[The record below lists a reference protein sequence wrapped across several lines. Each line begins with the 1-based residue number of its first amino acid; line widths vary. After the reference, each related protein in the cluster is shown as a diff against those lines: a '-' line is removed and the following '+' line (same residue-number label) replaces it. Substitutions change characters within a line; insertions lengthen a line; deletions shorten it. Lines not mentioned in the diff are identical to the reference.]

1 MWYNAIIMISD
12 KKIING
18 IVWRRINMRNVG
30 HLLGVEF
37 MHDLYNRHVQRV
49 NFIRF
54 RNTITT
60 WKDGIVN
67 SYAPEKDFD
76 LIERWFGEKFYSIDK
91 ITIREFDILLDSDR
105 VFFDEQMD
113 RFERENLSLLSNL
126 NLGLLLMDVQ
136 QYSLGEL
143 YKMNFVQAEY
153 SLTSAI
159 KRILKEMNLGESAV
173 DEVFS
178 RIIAADIPTKSQEE
192 EMAFYKIASLKKNK
206 STSIDDNFSKLL
218 KKHFDNFAY
227 MHCAY
232 GEDPYDYSY
241 YENKFIKF
249 DPSIQTLTPEEIENQ
264 ILTLNEN
271 GKKTLAELKNSKLD
285 ILVPLM
291 IKGGTFR
298 DKNKA
303 RLGYTIKYK
312 HKIFEEINNRKL
324 EARENLNFYLLSEVL
339 NLLDTNI
346 KVSQETLDK
355 RRNDGVV
362 LVRSEYMETI
372 SDFKVMELSLP
383 NTIEQT
389 EKKYKIKTLKG
400 RCACS
405 GYVEGI
411 AKVVYT
417 KADGFKVKE
426 GDIMVAI
433 GTDFDLMDAIH
444 RSAGIITEEGGL
456 LSHASVVSREMKKP
470 CIIGVNN
477 ATVLIQDED
486 RIILDS
492 QKGTI
497 TII

>member
-1 MWYNAIIMISD
+1 MISD
-12 KKIING
+12 KKVING
-18 IVWRRINMRNVG
+18 IVWKRINMRSVG

-37 MHDLYNRHVQRV
+37 IHDLYNRHVQRV

-60 WKDGIVN
+60 WKSGIVN
-67 SYAPEKDFD
+67 SYAPEKEFD
-76 LIERWFGEKFYSIDK
+76 LVERWFGEKFYSLDK
-91 ITIREFDILLDSDR
+91 TTIREFNILLDSDR

-113 RFERENLSLLSNL
+113 RFEKTDLNVLSNL

-153 SLTSAI
+153 SLTSTI
-159 KRILKEMNLGESAV
+159 KKILKEIYSDDNAV

-178 RIIAADIPTKSQEE
+178 RIITTDVPTKSQEE
-192 EMAFYKIASLKKNK
+192 EIAFYKIVSLKSSK
-206 STSIDDNFSKLL
+206 STPIDSNFEKLL
-218 KKHFDNFAY
+218 KQHFDEFAY

-232 GEDPYDYSY
+232 GENPYDYDY
-241 YENKFIKF
+241 YKNKFMVF
-249 DPSIQTLTPEEIENQ
+249 DPSKQTLTPEKIVGQ
-264 ILTLNEN
+264 ILTLNKN
-271 GKKTLAELKNSKLD
+271 GRESLAELKNDKLNT
-285 ILVPLM
+285 LVPLM

-298 DKNKA
+298 DENKA
-303 RLGYTIKYK
+303 SLGYTIKFK
-312 HKIFEEINNRKL
+312 HEIFEEISNRKL
-324 EARENLNFYLLSEVL
+324 ETRESLNFYLLSEVL
-339 NLLDTNI
+339 KLLDTDT
-346 KVSQETLDK
+346 KVSGEIIYHRK
-355 RRNDGVV
+355 KDGVV
-362 LVRSEYMETI
+362 LVRSEYMGTL

-383 NTIEQT
+383 KTI
-389 EKKYKIKTLKG
+389 KKSIHKITNLKG

-417 KADGFKVKE
+417 KADGPKIKG
-426 GDIMVAI
+426 GDIMVAA

-470 CIIGVNN
+470 CVIGVNN
-477 ATVLIQDED
+477 ATEIIQDGD

-492 QKGTI
+492 KKGII
-497 TII
+497 TIK

>member
-1 MWYNAIIMISD
+1 MISD

-18 IVWRRINMRNVG
+18 IIWRRINMRSVE

-37 MHDLYNRHVQRV
+37 MHDLYNRHVPRI

-54 RNTITT
+54 RNTITI

-76 LIERWFGEKFYSIDK
+76 LIEKWFGEKFYSLDK
-91 ITIREFDILLDSDR
+91 ITIREFGILLDSDR
-105 VFFDEQMD
+105 IFFDEQME
-113 RFERENLSLLSNL
+113 RFESTDLSVLSNSD
-126 NLGLLLMDVQ
+126 LGLFLMDVQ

-159 KRILKEMNLGESAV
+159 KRILKEMNPDDSAV
-173 DEVFS
+173 DEIFS
-178 RIIAADIPTKSQEE
+178 RIITTDIPTESQEE
-192 EMAFYKIASLKKNK
+192 EMAFYKIASLKNDK

-218 KKHFDNFAY
+218 KKHFDNFTY

-249 DPSIQTLTPEEIENQ
+249 DPSVQTLTPEEIKNQ
-264 ILTLNEN
+264 ISTLNED
-271 GKKTLAELKNSKLD
+271 GRKFLTELKNDKLN

-303 RLGYTIKYK
+303 SLGYTIKYK

-324 EARENLNFYLLSEVL
+324 ETRENLNFYLLSEIL
-339 NLLDTNI
+339 KLLDINI
-346 KVSQETLDK
+346 KASQEIIEK
-355 RRNDGVV
+355 RKNDGVV

-372 SDFKVMELSLP
+372 FDFKVMELFLP

-389 EKKYKIKTLKG
+389 EKIYKITILKG

-411 AKVVYT
+411 AKIVYT

-477 ATVLIQDED
+477 ATGIIQDGD

-492 QKGTI
+492 KKGFVTI
-497 TII
+497 L

>member
-1 MWYNAIIMISD
+1 MIND
-12 KKIING
+12 KKTVNG
-18 IVWRRINMRNVG
+18 IVWRRINMRSVG

-37 MHDLYNRHVQRV
+37 IHDLYNRHAQRI

-54 RNTITT
+54 RNTITI
-60 WKDGIVN
+60 WKGGIVN
-67 SYAPEKDFD
+67 SYAPEKEFD
-76 LIERWFGEKFYSIDK
+76 SIEKWFGEKFYSLDK
-91 ITIREFDILLDSDR
+91 TTIREFGILLNSDR
-105 VFFDEQMD
+105 TFFDEQMN
-113 RFERENLSLLSNL
+113 RFESMDLSVISNL
-126 NLGLLLMDVQ
+126 DLGLLLIDIQ

-159 KRILKEMNLGESAV
+159 KRILKEINSDDNVA
-173 DEVFS
+173 DEIFS
-178 RIIAADIPTKSQEE
+178 RIITTDIPTESQEE
-192 EMAFYKIASLKKNK
+192 EMAFYKIASLKKDK
-206 STSIDDNFSKLL
+206 SDSINDNFSKLL

-241 YENKFIKF
+241 YENKFINF

-264 ILTLNEN
+264 ILTLNKN
-271 GKKTLAELKNSKLD
+271 GKKYIAELKNDKLNV
-285 ILVPLM
+285 LVPLM
-291 IKGGTFR
+291 IRGGTFR

-303 RLGYTIKYK
+303 SLGYTIKYK

-324 EARENLNFYLLSEVL
+324 EIRENLNFYLLSEIL
-339 NLLDTNI
+339 ALLDTHI
-346 KVSQETLDK
+346 KVSQEILNK
-355 RRNDGVV
+355 RKNDGVV
-362 LVRSEYMETI
+362 LVRSEYMD
-372 SDFKVMELSLP
+372 SVYDFKVMDLSLP
-383 NTIEQT
+383 NRT
-389 EKKYKIKTLKG
+389 EEKEKITVLKG

-405 GYVEGI
+405 GYIEGI

-456 LSHASVVSREMKKP
+456 LSHASVVGREMKKP
-470 CIIGVNN
+470 CVIGVNN
-477 ATVLIQDED
+477 ATGIIQDGD

-492 QKGTI
+492 KKGII

>member
-1 MWYNAIIMISD
+1 MISD

-18 IVWRRINMRNVG
+18 IVWRRINMRTVG

-54 RNTITT
+54 RNTVTT
-60 WKDGIVN
+60 WKDGQVN
-67 SYAPEKDFD
+67 SFAPEKDFD
-76 LIERWFGEKFYSIDK
+76 LLERWFGEKFYILDK
-91 ITIREFDILLDSDR
+91 TTIREFGILLDSDR
-105 VFFDEQMD
+105 VFFNEQME
-113 RFERENLSLLSNL
+113 RFENTDLTKLTNSE
-126 NLGLLLMDVQ
+126 LGLFLLDVQ

-159 KRILKEMNLGESAV
+159 KRILKENNSDDNAV
-173 DEVFS
+173 NEIFS
-178 RIIAADIPTKSQEE
+178 RIITTNIPTESQEE
-192 EMAFYKIASLKKNK
+192 EMAFYKLGILKEDK
-206 STSIDDNFSKLL
+206 STPLDENFIKLL
-218 KKHFDNFAY
+218 RKHYDDFTY

-232 GEDPYDYSY
+232 GEDPYDFSY
-241 YENKFIKF
+241 YEKKFAEF
-249 DPSIQTLTPEEIENQ
+249 DPSVKMLTPEEIEKQ
-264 ILTLNEN
+264 ILDLNDA
-271 GKKTLAELKNSKLD
+271 GKKALAELNNQKLNV
-285 ILVPLM
+285 LVPLM

-298 DKNKA
+298 DRNKA
-303 RLGYTIKYK
+303 SLGYTIKYK
-312 HKIFEEINNRKL
+312 HRIFEETARRSL
-324 EARENLNFYLLSEVL
+324 ETRDNLNYYLLSEIL
-339 NLLDTNI
+339 KLFDANM
-346 KVSQETLDK
+346 KVGQDVIDK
-355 RRNDGVV
+355 RKNEGVV
-362 LVRSEYMETI
+362 LVRSEYLDLI
-372 SDFKVMELSLP
+372 PDFKVMDLALP
-383 NTIEQT
+383 GKEEQK
-389 EKKYKIKTLKG
+389 EKTSTLKG

-405 GYVEGI
+405 GYVEGV

-417 KADGFKVKE
+417 KADGVKVTE

-477 ATVLIQDED
+477 ATGIIKDGD

-492 QKGTI
+492 KKGII
-497 TII
+497 TIL

>member
-1 MWYNAIIMISD
+1 
-12 KKIING
+12 
-18 IVWRRINMRNVG
+18 MRSVG

-37 MHDLYNRHVQRV
+37 MHDLYNRHAPRV

-54 RNTITT
+54 RNTLTT

-76 LIERWFGEKFYSIDK
+76 LIEKWFGEKFYSLDK
-91 ITIREFDILLDSDR
+91 ITIREFGILLDSDR
-105 VFFDEQMD
+105 VFFDEQIE
-113 RFERENLSLLSNL
+113 RFEKVDLCVINNL
-126 NLGLLLMDVQ
+126 NLGLLLVDVQ

-159 KRILKEMNLGESAV
+159 KRILKEKNPDDSAV
-173 DEVFS
+173 DEIFS
-178 RIIAADIPTKSQEE
+178 RIITTNIPTESQDE
-192 EMAFYKIASLKKNK
+192 EMAFYKIGILKKNK
-206 STSIDDNFSKLL
+206 EMVIDENYKKLL
-218 KKHFDNFAY
+218 EKHFQDFAY

-232 GEDPYDYSY
+232 GEEPYGYSY
-241 YENKFIKF
+241 YENKFREF
-249 DPSIQTLTPEEIENQ
+249 DPVSKIPTPEEIKNQ
-264 ILTLNEN
+264 ILIVNEN
-271 GKKTLAELKNSKLD
+271 GKKILAELNDAKLN

-291 IKGGTFR
+291 VRGGTFR

-303 RLGYTIKYK
+303 SLGYTIKYK
-312 HKIFEEINNRKL
+312 HKIFEEINSRKL

-339 NLLDTNI
+339 KLLDTSI
-346 KVSQETLDK
+346 KISQEILDK
-355 RRNDGVV
+355 RKNDGVV
-362 LVRSEYMETI
+362 FVRSEYMEII

-383 NTIEQT
+383 NTIELT
-389 EKKYKIKTLKG
+389 EKKYKAATLKG

-417 KADGFKVKE
+417 KVDGYKVKE

-433 GTDFDLMDAIH
+433 GTDFDLLDAIY

-456 LSHASVVSREMKKP
+456 LSHASVVSREMGKP
-470 CIIGVNN
+470 CLIGVDN
-477 ATVLIQDED
+477 ATAIIHDGD

-492 QKGTI
+492 KKGIIIIYEKYQKVR
-497 TII
+497 

>member
-1 MWYNAIIMISD
+1 MISD

-18 IVWRRINMRNVG
+18 IVWRRINMRSVS

-37 MHDLYNRHVQRV
+37 MHDLYNRHAQRV

-76 LIERWFGEKFYSIDK
+76 LMERWFGEKFYSLDN
-91 ITIREFDILLDSDR
+91 TAIREFNILLDSDR
-105 VFFDEQMD
+105 VFFDEQMEK
-113 RFERENLSLLSNL
+113 FEHMDLSVISSLD
-126 NLGLLLMDVQ
+126 LGLLLMDVQ

-159 KRILKEMNLGESAV
+159 KRILKENNSNDGAV
-173 DEVFS
+173 DEIFS
-178 RIIAADIPTKSQEE
+178 KIITTDIPTESQME
-192 EMAFYKIASLKKNK
+192 EMAFYKIGILKKNK
-206 STSIDDNFSKLL
+206 NVAIDENYKKLL
-218 KKHFDNFAY
+218 EKHFQDFAY

-232 GEDPYDYSY
+232 GEDPYNYSY
-241 YENKFIKF
+241 YENKFREF
-249 DPSIQTLTPEEIENQ
+249 DPASKIPTSEEIKKQ
-264 ILTLNEN
+264 ILILYEN
-271 GKKTLAELKNSKLD
+271 GKKILSKINNNKLN

-291 IKGGTFR
+291 VKGGTFR

-303 RLGYTIKYK
+303 SLGYTIKYK

-324 EARENLNFYLLSEVL
+324 ETRENLNFYLLSEIL
-339 NLLDTNI
+339 KLLDEQI
-346 KVSQETLDK
+346 KVTQEILDK
-355 RRNDGVV
+355 RKNDGVA
-362 LVRSEYMETI
+362 LVRSEYLDTI
-372 SDFKVMELSLP
+372 SDFEVMDLSLP
-383 NTIEQT
+383 NMIEQT
-389 EKKYKIKTLKG
+389 KKNHKITSLKG

-417 KADGFKVKE
+417 KADRIKVND

-470 CIIGVNN
+470 CVIGVNN
-477 ATVLIQDED
+477 ATRIIQNGD

-492 QKGTI
+492 KKGII

>member
-1 MWYNAIIMISD
+1 MISD
-12 KKIING
+12 KKTING
-18 IVWRRINMRNVG
+18 IVWRRINMRSVG

-37 MHDLYNRHVQRV
+37 IHDLYNRHVQRV

-76 LIERWFGEKFYSIDK
+76 LLERWFGEKFYSVDK
-91 ITIREFDILLDSDR
+91 TTIKEFGILLESDR
-105 VFFDEQMD
+105 IFFDEQME
-113 RFERENLSLLSNL
+113 RFENMNLSLLSNL

-143 YKMNFVQAEY
+143 YRMNFVQAEY

-159 KRILKEMNLGESAV
+159 KRILKENNLDDSAT

-178 RIIAADIPTKSQEE
+178 KIITTDIPTESQEE
-192 EMAFYKIASLKKNK
+192 EMAFYRIKILKKQKN
-206 STSIDDNFSKLL
+206 TIIDEHFKRLL
-218 KKHFDNFAY
+218 EGHCQDFAY

-232 GEDPYDYSY
+232 GEYAYDYAY
-241 YENKFIKF
+241 YENKFLEF
-249 DPSIQTLTPEEIENQ
+249 DPSISTSTPEEIKKQ
-264 ILTLNEN
+264 ILKLNEK
-271 GKKTLAELKNSKLD
+271 GKEILEKFKNDKLN

-291 IKGGTFR
+291 TKGGTFR
-298 DKNKA
+298 DRNKA
-303 RLGYTIKYK
+303 SLGYTIKYK
-312 HKIFEEINNRKL
+312 YKIFEEINNRKL
-324 EARENLNFYLLSEVL
+324 ESRKNLDFYLLSEILKLV
-339 NLLDTNI
+339 DEKI
-346 KVSQETLDK
+346 KVPQEILEK
-355 RRNDGVV
+355 RKNDGVV
-362 LVRSEYMETI
+362 LVRSEYLDII
-372 SDFKVMELSLP
+372 SDFKVMELYLP
-383 NTIEQT
+383 GKIN
-389 EKKYKIKTLKG
+389 KKEDIKILKG
-400 RCACS
+400 RCASS

-417 KADGFKVKE
+417 KADRFKIEE

-444 RSAGIITEEGGL
+444 RSAGVITEEGGL
-456 LSHASVVSREMKKP
+456 LSHASVVCREMKKP

-477 ATVLIQDED
+477 ATGIIKDKD

-492 QKGTI
+492 RTGTV
-497 TII
+497 TIIV